1 MKKNF
6 VLTLW
11 FGLLPF
17 VGISQ
22 ISKTQI
28 DTANFTAYPIAIDTI
43 SINFSHF
50 DSLNFNDN
58 NVGFYKLIS
67 PTSFNINVQYSSL
80 YGKIFDTNVYKKP
93 HPTVKILMSF
103 TLSPLVE
110 NLEGILINKL
120 NSNDSLIY
128 EGVIES
134 KYFEDIPPLYLF
146 NIDLKK
152 YIELFAVKR
161 YYLNYINLDI
171 VFCDL
176 NYASVHLYS
185 SFLIKQEIIDGG
197 L

>member
-80 YGKIFDTNVYKKP
+80 YGKIFDTNVYKI
-93 HPTVKILMSF
+93 KI
-103 TLSPLVE
+103 P
-110 NLEGILINKL
+110 
-120 NSNDSLIY
+120 
-128 EGVIES
+128 
-134 KYFEDIPPLYLF
+134 
-146 NIDLKK
+146 
-152 YIELFAVKR
+152 
-161 YYLNYINLDI
+161 
-171 VFCDL
+171 
-176 NYASVHLYS
+176 
-185 SFLIKQEIIDGG
+185 KQISI
-197 L
+197 